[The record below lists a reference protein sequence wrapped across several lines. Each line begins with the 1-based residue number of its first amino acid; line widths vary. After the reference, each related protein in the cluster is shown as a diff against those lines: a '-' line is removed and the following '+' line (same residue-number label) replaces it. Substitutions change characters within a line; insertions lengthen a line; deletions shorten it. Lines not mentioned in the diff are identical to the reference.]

1 MCSFPLYSKVTWCF
15 MYIYSF
21 SYSFPLW
28 FIIGCGIWY
37 DLVYLMFIIFI
48 DLLKEPVLGVTGLLC
63 HSLFRIS
70 LPQRSPSFS
79 YFLGASGA
87 PQTAPHLV
95 WGWTPPGQSHLPAPH
110 FLNPLS
116 PSASKFHMKICSKV
130 EHSSQILQEKPMC
143 GF

>member
-1 MCSFPLYSKVTWCF
+1 
-15 MYIYSF
+15 
-21 SYSFPLW
+21 
-28 FIIGCGIWY
+28 
-37 DLVYLMFIIFI
+37 MFIIFI

-63 HSLFRIS
+63 RSLFRIS

-143 GF
+143 GFWSTLAPHTTARMTGVFIPWLCPLLTHDHKWQAIFKPQFPSL